1 MQFPKFIC
9 SDLEVTVKIS
19 MDPESMRD
27 VNRELCEILHKPG
40 VEPRNFEALC
50 YLSDEITDVLHRLDD
65 INKR

>member
-19 MDPESMRD
+19 MDTETMRD
-27 VNRELCEILHKPG
+27 VNRELGEILHSPG
-40 VEPRNFEALC
+40 IEPRNFEALC
-50 YLSDEITDVLHRLDD
+50 CLSDEIECVLRRLED